1 VDEAFRSDSRSLR
14 SSGVVIFSKISIDL
28 ADAFWKASEMLVGWI
43 PGAGS
48 KKDCFLIKN
57 PLSHQKGLIIVF
69 QQL

>member
-1 VDEAFRSDSRSLR
+1 LREVDEAFRSDSRSLR

-48 KKDCFLIKN
+48 KKDFF
-57 PLSHQKGLIIVF
+57 SY
-69 QQL
+69 